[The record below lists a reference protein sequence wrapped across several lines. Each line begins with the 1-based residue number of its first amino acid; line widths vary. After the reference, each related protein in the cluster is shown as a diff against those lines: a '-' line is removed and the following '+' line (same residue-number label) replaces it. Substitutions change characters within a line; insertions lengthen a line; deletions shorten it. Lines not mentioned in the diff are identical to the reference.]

1 MGMKVEGVEGMLR
14 EVERGLGRL
23 KGLKRL
29 RFLN

>member
-1 MGMKVEGVEGMLR
+1 MGMKVEGVEVMLR

-23 KGLKRL
+23 KGLKGL